1 MSEVLQALKEAKETI
16 NRLLAQYPIGST
28 IRRIELNNNLKHIQY
43 QITIVESFL
52 EPFTV
57 AELENMEKENDW

>member
-1 MSEVLQALKEAKETI
+1 MSEVLLALKEAKETI

-28 IRRIELNNNLKHIQY
+28 TRRIELNNDLKRIKD
-43 QITIVESFL
+43 QITIIESFL

-57 AELENMEKENDW
+57 AELENMEKEND

>member
-1 MSEVLQALKEAKETI
+1 MSEVLLALKETKQI
-16 NRLLAQYPIGST
+16 VDRLLGQYPIGT
-28 IRRIELNNNLKHIQY
+28 TNRRIELNNDLKRIKD

-57 AELENMEKENDW
+57 AELENQEIEK

>member
-1 MSEVLQALKEAKETI
+1 MSEVLIALKEAKETL
-16 NRLLAQYPIGST
+16 NRLLIQYPIGST
-28 IRRIELNNNLKHIQY
+28 TRRIELNNDLKRIKD

-57 AELENMEKENDW
+57 AELENEDYENV

>member
-1 MSEVLQALKEAKETI
+1 MSEVLQALKEVRETL
-16 NRLLAQYPIGST
+16 NRLLSQYPTGST
-28 IRRIELNNNLKHIQY
+28 ARRIELNNDLKHIQD

-57 AELENMEKENDW
+57 AELENMEKEND

>member
-1 MSEVLQALKEAKETI
+1 MSEVLLALKEAKETI

-57 AELENMEKENDW
+57 AELENMEKEND

>member
-57 AELENMEKENDW
+57 AELENMEKEND

>member
-1 MSEVLQALKEAKETI
+1 MSEVLIALKEAKETL
-16 NRLLAQYPIGST
+16 NRLLIQYPIGST
-28 IRRIELNNNLKHIQY
+28 TRRIELNNDLKRIKD

-57 AELENMEKENDW
+57 AEVENEDYENV

>member
-1 MSEVLQALKEAKETI
+1 MSEVLLALKEAKETL
-16 NRLLAQYPIGST
+16 NRLLIQYPIGST
-28 IRRIELNNNLKHIQY
+28 TRRIELNNDLKRIKD

-57 AELENMEKENDW
+57 AELENEDYENV

>member
-1 MSEVLQALKEAKETI
+1 MSEVLIALKEAKETL
-16 NRLLAQYPIGST
+16 NRLLIQYPIGST
-28 IRRIELNNNLKHIQY
+28 TRRIELNYDLKRIKY

-57 AELENMEKENDW
+57 AELENEDYENV

>member
-1 MSEVLQALKEAKETI
+1 MSEVLIALKEAKETL
-16 NRLLAQYPIGST
+16 NRLLIQYPIGST
-28 IRRIELNNNLKHIQY
+28 TRRIELNNDLKRIKD

-57 AELENMEKENDW
+57 AELENEHYENV

>member
-1 MSEVLQALKEAKETI
+1 MSEVLIALKEAKETL
-16 NRLLAQYPIGST
+16 NRLLIQYPIGST
-28 IRRIELNNNLKHIQY
+28 TRRIELNNDLKRIKG

-57 AELENMEKENDW
+57 AELENEDYENV

>member
-1 MSEVLQALKEAKETI
+1 MSEVLQALKETKEI
-16 NRLLAQYPIGST
+16 VDRLLSQYPIGST
-28 IRRIELNNNLKHIQY
+28 SRRIELNNNLKHIQY

-57 AELENMEKENDW
+57 AELENMEKEND